1 MNIDAI
7 RNRVVAA
14 ESQLKEIESRKKRF
28 EEFESISALFVASKT
43 DKELALWQSKYPQD
57 SPQHIIANHEWQR
70 RLNVEQIKSN
80 TFSAY
85 IGIAGVILGFMLSSA
100 LEIYK
105 ESLKVNE
112 LNVTTSKPAHET
124 KYPAERPENT
134 AAQIK
139 EPIKEPIKH
148 AQPQK

>member
-1 MNIDAI
+1 MISDDIKNRI
-7 RNRVVAA
+7 RNV
-14 ESQLKEIESRKKRF
+14 ESKLIETEARKKRF
-28 EEFESISALFVASKT
+28 EEFESIDVLFVASKT
-43 DKELALWQSKYPQD
+43 DKELALWQSQYPSD

-80 TFSAY
+80 KFSAY

-100 LEIYK
+100 HEIYK

-112 LNVTTSKPAHET
+112 LSVTTSIPAHEP
-124 KYPAERPENT
+124 KHPAERPENT

-139 EPIKEPIKH
+139 EPVKEPIKH
-148 AQPQK
+148 AQSQK

>member
-70 RLNVEQIKSN
+70 RLNAEQIKSN
-80 TFSAY
+80 RFSAY
-85 IGIAGVILGFMLSSA
+85 VGIAGVILGFILSSSY
-100 LEIYK
+100 EIYK
-105 ESLKVNE
+105 DSRKENE
-112 LNVTTSKPAHET
+112 PSVATSKPTNET
-124 KYPAERPENT
+124 KNSAERPENT
-134 AAQIK
+134 VTQIK
-139 EPIKEPIKH
+139 EPVKEPINH